1 MLFSTQIIKGG
12 CMLFLIFISFLKISL
27 FVIGGG
33 LAMIPV
39 IEDIFVKRHK
49 LLKEQDIFDMIA
61 VSQTIPG
68 LIAINCAIFVG
79 HKLAGFKGSI
89 IAVTGVLIPSIII
102 LSVIAAFFPLQQ
114 LDNPHLLM
122 AFSYIRACVVG
133 IFICMAIRLGRQ
145 VLKHFGD
152 VLIVACLALGLICQ
166 LHILIIIGVGII
178 AGCGVVLWQKQIN
191 TNLKDKQGA

>member
-1 MLFSTQIIKGG
+1 
-12 CMLFLIFISFLKISL
+12 MLFLIFISFFKISL

-39 IEDIFVKRHK
+39 IEDIFVKKHK

-79 HKLAGFKGSI
+79 TKLAGIKGSL
-89 IAVTGVLIPSIII
+89 IAVLGVLIPSIII
-102 LSVIAAFFPLQQ
+102 LSVIAAFFPLQS
-114 LDNPHLLM
+114 LDNTHLLE

-133 IFICMAIRLGRQ
+133 VFICMAVRLGKQ
-145 VLKHFGD
+145 VLKHWID
-152 VLIVACLALGLICQ
+152 VIVVGCLGMGLIFGI
-166 LHILIIIGVGII
+166 HILWIIGVGVLI
-178 AGCGVVLWQKQIN
+178 GCLLTFHSKMAKITKGN
-191 TNLKDKQGA
+191 THA